1 MGVLYKEVK
10 HIIDQQYEAESKFLE
25 EYGKESHTIANPY
38 VVLNP
43 YLIAPLTALVMFE
56 SEKPA
61 FAKVT
66 VKGKEAAGDYMYRP
80 KSDARKM
87 VLPIYG
93 LYEDYENTVV
103 IELSTGETATLKIVT
118 EKASEQLKKPTS
130 IETTPEYMEDNVMMV
145 SPTSPAYTA
154 AYDYAGDARW
164 YNTLNLA
171 FDLKRVRNGRLFVGT
186 DRLVAPPYHTTGIY
200 EMGMIG
206 KIYKEFRIPG
216 GYHHDEWEM
225 ENGDILILTQY
236 LARGTVEDACVM
248 VDRNTGEILKEWDHQ
263 DVLPVYPVGGS
274 GSQDAHDW
282 FHNNAVWY
290 DKKTNSLTFSG
301 RHQDIIINRDFET
314 GKLNWIIGDPTGWP
328 EDMQKYFFKPVGGD
342 FDWQYEQHA
351 CMVLPNGDIMCFDNG
366 HWRSKE
372 KEHYVDAKDNFS
384 RGVIYHIDTDNM
396 TIEQV
401 WQYGKERGAE
411 FFSCYICN
419 CEYYERGHY
428 LVHSGG
434 IGKLN
439 GEWMNMPGAG
449 MTAAID
455 DGSAELSSITVEV
468 KDDVV
473 LYEMHL
479 PANYYRAEKLHLYDE
494 GDAVTFGRG
503 EILGSIGMT
512 EEFLTEV
519 PAEDGGMVPDSYK
532 TKIAKEADRLVFKA
546 SFEKGTLVMLNLE
559 GENGSPTRHYFVPT
573 TKRPFLAM
581 CVGTFLEHDERAVE
595 FPVSGEGIEGTY
607 KVTVTIDE
615 KKYDTGVTVN
625 FSAEQR

>member
-1 MGVLYKEVK
+1 MGVLYKEVD
-10 HIIDQQYEAESKFLE
+10 HIIHRQYKAEQEFLA
-25 EYGKESHTIANPY
+25 EYAKEPHTIANPY
-38 VVLNP
+38 VKLNP

-56 SEKPA
+56 NEKPA

-66 VKGKEAAGDYMYRP
+66 VKGKEAAGDMMYRP
-80 KSDARKM
+80 VSDSIHM
-87 VLPIYG
+87 VLPILG
-93 LYEDYENTVV
+93 LYPDYENTVV
-103 IELSTGETATLKIVT
+103 IELSTGETATLKIKT
-118 EKASEQLKKPTS
+118 EGADAKLKSPTYMK
-130 IETTPEYMEDNVMMV
+130 TTPEYLGDFVIMV

-154 AYDYAGDARW
+154 AYDYAGDVRW

-171 FDLKRVRNGRLFVGT
+171 FDIKRARNGHLFVGT

-200 EMGMIG
+200 EMEKKK

-236 LARGTVEDACVM
+236 LPRGTVEDACVL
-248 VDRNTGEILKEWDHQ
+248 VDRKTGKILKEWDHQ

-314 GKLNWIIGDPTGWP
+314 GKLNWILGDPTGWP
-328 EDMQKYFFKPVGGD
+328 EDMQKYFFKPVGDGE

-351 CMVLPNGDIMCFDNG
+351 CMILPNGDVMCFDNG
-366 HWRSKE
+366 HWRSKI
-372 KEHYVDAKDNFS
+372 KENYLDANDNFS
-384 RGVIYHIDTDNM
+384 RGVIYRINTDDM

-411 FFSCYICN
+411 FFSPYICN

-428 LVHSGG
+428 MVHSGG
-434 IGKLN
+434 IATDDQGRHLN
-439 GEWMNMPGAG
+439 VPAAG
-449 MTAAID
+449 MTKEID
-455 DGSAELSSITVEV
+455 EGTVHLNSITVEL
-468 KDDVV
+468 KDDQVM
-473 LYEMHL
+473 YEMHL

-494 GDAVTFGRG
+494 GDVVTFGEG
-503 EILGSIGMT
+503 EILGSIGVT
-512 EEFLTEV
+512 EEFLTEA
-519 PAEDGGMVPDSYK
+519 PAEPAGMIPDEYK
-532 TKIAKEADRLVFKA
+532 AKFAKEADRLVFKA

-559 GENGSPTRHYFVPT
+559 GVGGAPVRHYFVPT

-607 KVTVTIDE
+607 KVTVTIDD
-615 KKYDTGVTVN
+615 KKYDTGVEVT
-625 FSAEQR
+625 F

>member
-1 MGVLYKEVK
+1 MGVLFKEVE
-10 HIIDQQYEAESKFLE
+10 HIIDRQYRAEQEFLA
-25 EYGKESHTIANPY
+25 EYAKEKHTIANPY
-38 VVLNP
+38 VKLNP

-56 SEKPA
+56 NEKPA

-66 VKGKEAAGDYMYRP
+66 VKGKEAAGDMMYRP
-80 KSDARKM
+80 ASDSIHM

-93 LYEDYENTVV
+93 LYADYENTVV
-103 IELSTGETATLKIVT
+103 IELSTGESTTLTIKT
-118 EKASEQLKKPTS
+118 EPADDKLKAPTYMKTTSEYFQ
-130 IETTPEYMEDNVMMV
+130 DFVMMV

-171 FDLKRVRNGRLFVGT
+171 FDIKRARNGHLLMGT
-186 DRLVAPPYHTTGIY
+186 DRLVAPPYHTSGIY

-206 KIYKEFRIPG
+206 KVYKEFRIPG

-236 LARGTVEDACVM
+236 LPRGTVEDACVL
-248 VDRNTGEILKEWDHQ
+248 VDRKTGQILKEWDHQ

-274 GSQDAHDW
+274 GSQDGHDW

-301 RHQDIIINRDFET
+301 RHQDIMINRDFET

-328 EDMQKYFFKPVGGD
+328 EEMQKYFFKPVGDGD

-351 CMVLPNGDIMCFDNG
+351 CMILPNGDVMCFDNG
-366 HWRSKE
+366 HWRSKV
-372 KEHYVDAKDNFS
+372 KENYVPANDNFS
-384 RGVIYHIDTDNM
+384 RGVIYRINTEDM

-411 FFSCYICN
+411 FFSPYICN
-419 CEYYERGHY
+419 CEYYENGHY

-434 IGKLN
+434 ISTDDKGNHLDV
-439 GEWMNMPGAG
+439 PAAG
-449 MTAAID
+449 MTKEID
-455 DGSAELSSITVEV
+455 EGTVFLNSITVEV

-494 GDAVTFGRG
+494 ADEVVFGKG
-503 EILGSIGMT
+503 ERLGSLGVT
-512 EEFLTEV
+512 EEFLTEA
-519 PAEDGGMVPDSYK
+519 PAEEAGMIPDEYK
-532 TKIAKEADRLVFKA
+532 AKFAKEADRLVFKA

-559 GENGSPTRHYFVPT
+559 GENGAPDRHYFVPT

-581 CVGTFLEHDERAVE
+581 CVGTFLEHDARAVE
-595 FPVSGEGIEGTY
+595 FPVSAEGIEGTY
-607 KVTVTIDE
+607 KVTVTVDD
-615 KKYDTGVTVN
+615 KKYDTGVEIT
-625 FSAEQR
+625 F

>member
-1 MGVLYKEVK
+1 MGVLFKEID
-10 HIIDQQYEAESKFLE
+10 HIIDRQYAAEEAFLA
-25 EYGKESHTIANPY
+25 EYKKGSYTIDNPY
-38 VVLNP
+38 VVVNP

-56 SEKPA
+56 AAKPA

-66 VKGKEAAGDYMYRP
+66 VKGKAAAGDYMYRP
-80 KSDARKM
+80 ASDAIHM
-87 VLPIYG
+87 VLPVYG
-93 LYEDYENTVV
+93 LYPEYENTVV
-103 IELSTGETATLKIVT
+103 IELSTGETKELKIQT
-118 EKASEQLKKPTS
+118 EARPEKLHKPTS
-130 IETTPEYMEDNVMMV
+130 IETTPEYFGDNVMFV
-145 SPTSPAYTA
+145 SPTSPALTA

-171 FDLKRVRNGRLFVGT
+171 FDLKRVKNGRLLVGT

-206 KIYKEFRIPG
+206 KIYKEFRVPG

-225 ENGDILILTQY
+225 ENGNILILSQI
-236 LARGTVEDACVM
+236 LERGTVEDYCVM
-248 VDRNTGEILKEWDHQ
+248 VDRETGEILKTWDHQ

-274 GSQDAHDW
+274 GSQDGHDW

-301 RHQDIIINRDFET
+301 RHQDIVINRDFET
-314 GKLNWIIGDPTGWP
+314 GKLNWIIGDPEGWP
-328 EDMQKYFFKPVGGD
+328 EDMQKYFFKPVGDGD

-366 HWRSKE
+366 HYRAKVKE
-372 KEHYVDAKDNFS
+372 KYVPAKDNFS
-384 RGVIYHIDTDNM
+384 RGVIYRINTEDM

-419 CEYYERGHY
+419 CEYYENGHY

-434 IGKLN
+434 IGKRGDEYLN
-439 GEWMNMPGAG
+439 FPGAG
-449 MTAAID
+449 LTDEIESGAVQ
-455 DGSAELSSITVEV
+455 LSSITVEV
-468 KDDVV
+468 KDDKV

-494 GDAVTFGRG
+494 NDRVTFGKG
-503 EILGSIGMT
+503 QLLGHITST
-512 EEFLTEV
+512 EEFMTEA
-519 PAEDGGMVPDSYK
+519 PAEPSGMIPDEYK
-532 TKIAKEADRLVFKA
+532 AKIAKEADRIVFKG

-559 GENGSPTRHYFVPT
+559 GKNGTPTRRYFVPT

-581 CVGTFLEHDERAVE
+581 CVGTFLEHDARAVE
-595 FPVSGEGIEGTY
+595 FPVGTENIPGEYQI
-607 KVTVTIDE
+607 TVTIDD
-615 KKYDTGVTVN
+615 KKYDTGVSVIV
-625 FSAEQR
+625 

>member
-1 MGVLYKEVK
+1 
-10 HIIDQQYEAESKFLE
+10 
-25 EYGKESHTIANPY
+25 
-38 VVLNP
+38 
-43 YLIAPLTALVMFE
+43 
-56 SEKPA
+56 
-61 FAKVT
+61 
-66 VKGKEAAGDYMYRP
+66 
-80 KSDARKM
+80 
-87 VLPIYG
+87 
-93 LYEDYENTVV
+93 
-103 IELSTGETATLKIVT
+103 
-118 EKASEQLKKPTS
+118 
-130 IETTPEYMEDNVMMV
+130 
-145 SPTSPAYTA
+145 
-154 AYDYAGDARW
+154 
-164 YNTLNLA
+164 
-171 FDLKRVRNGRLFVGT
+171 
-186 DRLVAPPYHTTGIY
+186 
-200 EMGMIG
+200 
-206 KIYKEFRIPG
+206 
-216 GYHHDEWEM
+216 
-225 ENGDILILTQY
+225 
-236 LARGTVEDACVM
+236 
-248 VDRNTGEILKEWDHQ
+248 
-263 DVLPVYPVGGS
+263 
-274 GSQDAHDW
+274 
-282 FHNNAVWY
+282 
-290 DKKTNSLTFSG
+290 
-301 RHQDIIINRDFET
+301 
-314 GKLNWIIGDPTGWP
+314 
-328 EDMQKYFFKPVGGD
+328 
-342 FDWQYEQHA
+342 
-351 CMVLPNGDIMCFDNG
+351 
-366 HWRSKE
+366 
-372 KEHYVDAKDNFS
+372 

-455 DGSAELSSITVEV
+455 DGSAELSSITVEI

-494 GDAVTFGRG
+494 GDEITFGRG
-503 EILGSIGMT
+503 EILGSIGVT
-512 EEFLTEV
+512 EEFLTEA

-532 TKIAKEADRLVFKA
+532 TKVAKEADRLVFKA

-607 KVTVTIDE
+607 KLTVTIDE

-625 FSAEQR
+625 F

>member
-1 MGVLYKEVK
+1 MGVLFKEVE
-10 HIIDQQYEAESKFLE
+10 HIIDAQYRAEQAFLE
-25 EYGKESHTIANPY
+25 EYRQEKHTISNPY
-38 VVLNP
+38 VKLNP

-56 SEKPA
+56 NEKPA

-66 VKGKEAAGDYMYRP
+66 VKGKEAAGDMMYRP
-80 KSDARKM
+80 ASDSIHM

-93 LYEDYENTVV
+93 LYADYENTVE
-103 IELSTGETATLKIVT
+103 IELSTGEKTVLSIRTEAAGEKLK
-118 EKASEQLKKPTS
+118 APTVM
-130 IETTPEYMEDNVMMV
+130 ETTSEYFQDFVMMV

-171 FDLKRVRNGRLFVGT
+171 FDIKRARNGRLLMGT

-206 KIYKEFRIPG
+206 KVYKEYRIPG

-236 LARGTVEDACVM
+236 LPRGTVEDACVL
-248 VDRNTGEILKEWDHQ
+248 VDRKTGKILKEWDHQ

-274 GSQDAHDW
+274 GSQDGHDW

-314 GKLNWIIGDPTGWP
+314 GKLNWILGDPTGWP
-328 EDMQKYFFKPVGGD
+328 EDMQKYFFKPVGDGE

-351 CMVLPNGDIMCFDNG
+351 CMILPNGDVMCFDNG
-366 HWRSKE
+366 HWRSKI
-372 KEHYVDAKDNFS
+372 KENYVPANENFS
-384 RGVIYHIDTDNM
+384 RGVIYRINTEDM

-411 FFSCYICN
+411 FFSPYICN
-419 CEYYERGHY
+419 CEYYENGHY

-434 IGKLN
+434 ISADLN
-439 GEWMNMPGAG
+439 GNHLDVPAAG
-449 MTAAID
+449 MTKEID
-455 DGSAELSSITVEV
+455 EGTVFLNSITVEV
-468 KDDVV
+468 KNDQV

-494 GDAVTFGRG
+494 GDVLAFGRG
-503 EILGSIGMT
+503 ERLGSLGVT
-512 EEFLTEV
+512 EEFMTEA
-519 PAEDGGMVPDSYK
+519 PAEEAGMIPDEYK
-532 TKIAKEADRLVFKA
+532 AKFAKEADRLVFKA

-559 GENGSPTRHYFVPT
+559 GKDGAPARHYFVPT

-581 CVGTFLEHDERAVE
+581 CVGTFLEHDARAVE
-595 FPVSGEGIEGTY
+595 FPVSAEGIEGTY
-607 KVTVTIDE
+607 KVTVTVDD
-615 KKYDTGVTVN
+615 KKYDTGVEIT
-625 FSAEQR
+625 F

>member
-1 MGVLYKEVK
+1 MGVLFREIE
-10 HIIDQQYEAESKFLE
+10 HIIDKQYEAEQAFLA
-25 EYGKESHTIANPY
+25 EYKKEKHTIANPY
-38 VVLNP
+38 IKANP
-43 YLIAPLTALVMFE
+43 YLIAPLTAIVMFDN
-56 SEKPA
+56 EKPA

-66 VKGKEAAGDYMYRP
+66 VKGREAAGDMMYRP
-80 KSDARKM
+80 VSDSVHM

-93 LYEDYENTVV
+93 LYADYENTVL
-103 IELSTGETATLKIVT
+103 IELSTGETAELKIKT
-118 EKASEQLKKPTS
+118 EAADEKLKKPTS
-130 IETTPEYMEDNVMMV
+130 IETTAEYMQDNVMMV

-171 FDLKRVRNGRLFVGT
+171 FDLKRARNGRLFVGT

-206 KIYKEFRIPG
+206 KIYKEIRVPG
-216 GYHHDEWEM
+216 GYHHDQFEM
-225 ENGDILILTQY
+225 ENGNVLILTQH
-236 LARGTVEDACVM
+236 LPRGTVEDVCVL

-274 GSQDAHDW
+274 GSQDGHDW

-290 DKKTNSLTFSG
+290 DKKTNSLSFSG
-301 RHQDIIINRDFET
+301 RHQDIIINRDFDT

-328 EDMQKYFFKPVGGD
+328 EDMQKYFFKPISEE

-351 CMVLPNGDIMCFDNG
+351 CMILPNGDVMCFDNG

-372 KEHYVDAKDNFS
+372 KEHYLDAKDNFS
-384 RGVIYHIDTDNM
+384 RGVIYRIDTENM

-419 CEYYERGHY
+419 CEYYGEGHY

-439 GEWMNMPGAG
+439 GEWLNKPGSG
-449 MTAAID
+449 MVKELE
-455 DGSAELSSITVEV
+455 DGSVQLSSITVEL
-468 KDDVV
+468 KDNQ
-473 LYEMHL
+473 LMYEMHL
-479 PANYYRAEKLHLYDE
+479 PANFYRAEKLRLYDQ
-494 GDAVTFGRG
+494 GDEITFGKG
-503 EILGSIGMT
+503 QIIGSMGVT
-512 EEFLTEV
+512 EEFLTEA
-519 PAEDGGMVPDSYK
+519 PAEEAGIIPDLYK
-532 TKIAKEADRLVFKA
+532 TKIAKELDRLVFKA

-559 GENGSPTRHYFVPT
+559 GENDTPTRHYFVPT

-595 FPVSGEGIEGTY
+595 FPVSLEGIEGTY
-607 KVTVTIDE
+607 HITVTVDD
-615 KKYDTGVTVN
+615 KKYDTGIKVT
-625 FSAEQR
+625 F

>member
-1 MGVLYKEVK
+1 MGVLFKEID
-10 HIIDQQYEAESKFLE
+10 HIIDRQYAAEQAFLA
-25 EYGKESHTIANPY
+25 EYKKESHTIENPY
-38 VVLNP
+38 VIVNP

-56 SEKPA
+56 AEKPA

-80 KSDARKM
+80 ASDMIHM

-93 LYEDYENTVV
+93 LYPEYENTVV
-103 IELSTGETATLKIVT
+103 IELSTGETKELKIQT
-118 EKASEQLKKPTS
+118 ETRPEKLQKPTS
-130 IETTPEYMEDNVMMV
+130 IETTPEYFEDNMMFV
-145 SPTSPAYTA
+145 SPTSPALTA

-171 FDLKRVRNGRLFVGT
+171 FDLKRARNGRLLVGT

-225 ENGDILILTQY
+225 ENGNILILSQI
-236 LARGTVEDACVM
+236 LERGTVEDYCVM
-248 VDRNTGEILKEWDHQ
+248 VDRETGEILKTWDHQ

-301 RHQDIIINRDFET
+301 RHQDAIINRDFET
-314 GKLNWIIGDPTGWP
+314 GKLNWIIGDPEGWP
-328 EDMQKYFFKPVGGD
+328 EDMQKYFFKPVGD
-342 FDWQYEQHA
+342 EFDWQYEQHA

-366 HWRSKE
+366 HYRSKVKE
-372 KEHYVDAKDNFS
+372 KYIPAKDNFS
-384 RGVIYHIDTDNM
+384 RGVIYRINTDDM
-396 TIEQV
+396 TIRQV

-419 CEYYERGHY
+419 CEYYEEGHY

-434 IGKLN
+434 IGQKN
-439 GEWMNMPGAG
+439 GEYLNFPGAALTDEIESG
-449 MTAAID
+449 
-455 DGSAELSSITVEV
+455 EVKLSSITVEV
-468 KDDVV
+468 KDDKVM
-473 LYEMHL
+473 YEMHL

-494 GDAVTFGRG
+494 NDRVTFGKG
-503 EILGSIGMT
+503 QLLGHITST
-512 EEFLTEV
+512 EEFMTEA
-519 PAEDGGMVPDSYK
+519 PAEPAGMIPDEYK
-532 TKIAKEADRLVFKA
+532 AKLAKEADRLVFKA

-559 GENGSPTRHYFVPT
+559 GRNGAPTRHYFVPT

-581 CVGTFLEHDERAVE
+581 CVGTFLEHDARAVE
-595 FPVSGEGIEGTY
+595 FPIGTENIPGEYEIT
-607 KVTVTIDE
+607 VTVDD
-615 KKYDTGVTVN
+615 KKYETGVTVLV
-625 FSAEQR
+625 